1 MTSPMKEH
9 RIASRR
15 RKFKAGTIECGGG
28 KFECTVKNLSDAGA
42 ALQVLSP
49 LYVPDR
55 FTLSV
60 PSDRLNRRCQVVW
73 RKERRLGVAFE

>member
-1 MTSPMKEH
+1 MKEH
-9 RIASRR
+9 RTVSRH

-28 KFECTVKNLSDAGA
+28 EFECTVKNLSDAGA
-42 ALQVLSP
+42 ALHVMTP
-49 LYVPDR
+49 LYIPDR